1 MDKDVIHA
9 HTHTH
14 TEYHSPMDKNAILSF
29 AISWMELEG
38 FMISEIS
45 QTEKDKYL
53 MLSLYVES
61 KKESKLLN
69 ITKRNKLTDVENKQV
84 ATSRERKT

>member
-14 TEYHSPMDKNAILSF
+14 TEYHSPMEKNAIFSF
-29 AISWMELEG
+29 AITWMELEG
-38 FMISEIS
+38 IMLSEIS

-53 MLSLYVES
+53 MLSLVCG
-61 KKESKLLN
+61 
-69 ITKRNKLTDVENKQV
+69 I
-84 ATSRERKT
+84 